1 MNKRMSTAT
10 AVILITVLL
19 AVGCNNDTLQVGSDT
34 LPKTKTELTFY
45 YPIDVGG
52 PVTATLEGMTEQF
65 MKEHPDI
72 RVKPIYMGSYND
84 TTIKTQASLLGN
96 NPPDVAVLPSTQLF
110 TLLDMNAIV
119 PLDLFIAKEGGIT
132 YLSDFYEPFLVNSQ
146 TGGHTYS
153 IPFQRSTVLLYY
165 NIDAFREAGL
175 DPSKPPESWDDL
187 IRIAKRLTTD
197 KQWGLEIPS
206 SGSTNSTWMF
216 QMLALQNGGMLMS
229 PDGKRVFFDTP
240 ENAGALEYWLRLSRE
255 LHVMPVH
262 PLHWAALPADFL
274 SGKAAM
280 MYYTSGNLTNMRK
293 TASFPFHVAFPPK
306 SRRFATPTGGGNFY
320 IFKGTSE
327 ERQEASWTFV
337 RWMTEPKRV
346 AQWSIDTGY
355 VAVRKSAYD
364 TDKMKSYTEQ
374 YPDALVAR
382 DQLIYADEEL
392 STHNNDKVLGV
403 LEEAIQAALSGRQSP
418 KEVLKQA
425 QTKADKALEPFQ

>member
-1 MNKRMSTAT
+1 MSTRAT

-19 AVGCNNDTLQVGSDT
+19 AVGCNNNKFALQGGSET
-34 LPKTKTELTFY
+34 PPKTKTELTFY

-52 PVTATLEGMTEQF
+52 PVTATLEGMVEQF
-65 MKEHPDI
+65 MKEYPDI
-72 RVKPIYMGSYND
+72 RVKPIYMGNYND
-84 TTIKTQASLLGN
+84 ATIKTQASVLGN

-119 PLDLFIAKEGGIT
+119 SLDPFIAKEGGT
-132 YLSDFYEPFLVNSQ
+132 AYLSDFYEPFLVNSQ

-165 NIDAFREAGL
+165 NADAFREAGL
-175 DPSKPPESWDDL
+175 DPSKPPETWDDL
-187 IRIAKRLTTD
+187 RRVAKQLTTD
-197 KQWGLEIPS
+197 KRWGIEIPS

-229 PDGKRVFFDTP
+229 PDGKQVYFDTP

-255 LHVMPVH
+255 QHVMPIH
-262 PLHWAALPADFL
+262 PLNWAAVPADFL
-274 SGKAAM
+274 SGKTAM

-327 ERQEASWTFV
+327 ERHKASWIFV
-337 RWMTEPKRV
+337 RWMTEPERV
-346 AQWSIDTGY
+346 AQWSMDTGY

-364 TDKMKSYTEQ
+364 TDRMKSYTQQ
-374 YPDALVAR
+374 YPAALVAR
-382 DQLIYADEEL
+382 DQLVYADEEL
-392 STHNNDKVLGV
+392 STHNNEKVIRV
-403 LEEAIQAALSGRQSP
+403 LEEAIQEALSGRKSP
-418 KEVLKQA
+418 AEALKQA
-425 QTKADKALEPFQ
+425 QNEADKELQPFQ